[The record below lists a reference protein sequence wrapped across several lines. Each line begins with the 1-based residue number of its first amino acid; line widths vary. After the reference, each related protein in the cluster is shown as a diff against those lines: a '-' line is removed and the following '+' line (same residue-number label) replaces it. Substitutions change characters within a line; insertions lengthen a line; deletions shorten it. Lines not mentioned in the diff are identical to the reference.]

1 MDKPIHAVD
10 SNKKLVKDYALE
22 LGFDL
27 VGIAS
32 AEPFA
37 EHRAITLQRIREGLM
52 DGLPWFTEARVSIG
66 GPAPRSFCPVPAPSS
81 PWG

>member
-1 MDKPIHAVD
+1 MGKPIHAVD

-52 DGLPWFTEARVSIG
+52 DGLPWFTE